1 MGRGAGLKMVPGPAD
16 CLYLTHPQ
24 VRIDPDVPVPDW
36 SLSEKGLGR
45 ARLGLLRPEFASL
58 GHIVS
63 SGERKAIE
71 TAAVFADRFGLEL
84 VVDDLMH
91 ENDRSST
98 GFLPPEEF
106 ERVADAFFGSP
117 HTSVR
122 GWERA
127 CDAQARIVDRVA
139 VHLERI
145 PEDERVLFVGH
156 GGVGTL
162 LKCHLGG
169 WAIDR
174 RHDQPA
180 GGGFFYSFARQ
191 ALQERNAPA
200 PDLAWRPV
208 DR

>member
-1 MGRGAGLKMVPGPAD
+1 MVPAPAD

-36 SLSEKGLGR
+36 SLSDEGLRR

-71 TAAVFADRFGLEL
+71 TAAVFADHLGLEMT
-84 VVDDLMH
+84 VDELMH
-91 ENDRSST
+91 ENDRSAT

-106 ERVADAFFGSP
+106 ERVADAFFASP
-117 HTSVR
+117 ETSVR

-127 CDAQARIVDRVA
+127 CDAQARIVGRVG
-139 VHLERI
+139 VHLAGREAGST
-145 PEDERVLFVGH
+145 VLFVGH

-174 RHDQPA
+174 GHDQPA
-180 GGGFFYSFARQ
+180 GGGFFYSFARP

-200 PDLAWRPV
+200 RDLAWQPV